1 MALAGKYEIL
11 STLGPG
17 SMGTV
22 HVALDTLLQRRVALK
37 VIRAG
42 SSVEPEIRERF
53 YREARVCARLQHP
66 NIVTIFDLGH
76 ADDMAYIAMELL
88 EGADLKRCISEKRS
102 FSLVTRIDLMIQVC
116 EALDHAHRNEVVH
129 RDVKPSN
136 IFIQRENRA
145 KVLDFG
151 IARLPSSKLT
161 LVGKVLGTPNYMA
174 PEQILGRPCDGRSDL
189 FSAAVVFFEF
199 LTGVH
204 PFQSTF
210 IPRRIANDPPEKVR
224 DIDPNLPA
232 SLESTLATALQKD
245 PERRFQTGEE
255 FATSLKAILGQ
266 LAGTPATVVSA
277 APHAERPA
285 EPVVEAENQ
294 TEWQISEFLRL
305 LHDFDSAAELQS
317 VEAARSLFEE
327 MRQLESKDD
336 RFTAAVCEYEDRLRL
351 LEQRGPSTVA
361 AAVGRST
368 EEMDRPEMAHAE
380 IARTEMTLTAEMP
393 AFTDSDE
400 TIEQEMFELQAT
412 RLFTGPPVEPA
423 MATARLDSRRSS
435 RTMMSPEKRVI
446 VAAIAFVLALVLAAA
461 WYLMSR
467 QSPQRNALH
476 LPATSVALDHPEV
489 R

>member
-1 MALAGKYEIL
+1 M
-11 STLGPG
+11 
-17 SMGTV
+17 
-22 HVALDTLLQRRVALK
+22 
-37 VIRAG
+37 
-42 SSVEPEIRERF
+42 
-53 YREARVCARLQHP
+53 
-66 NIVTIFDLGH
+66 
-76 ADDMAYIAMELL
+76 
-88 EGADLKRCISEKRS
+88 
-102 FSLVTRIDLMIQVC
+102 
-116 EALDHAHRNEVVH
+116 
-129 RDVKPSN
+129 
-136 IFIQRENRA
+136 
-145 KVLDFG
+145 
-151 IARLPSSKLT
+151 
-161 LVGKVLGTPNYMA
+161 LGTPNYMA

-232 SLESTLATALQKD
+232 SLESALATALEKD

-266 LAGTPATVVSA
+266 LAGKPAAVVWA

-285 EPVVEAENQ
+285 EPVVETENQ

-351 LEQRGPSTVA
+351 LEQRGPSTLVA
-361 AAVGRST
+361 TVGGST
-368 EEMDRPEMAHAE
+368 EEMDRAEMAHAE
-380 IARTEMTLTAEMP
+380 MARTEMTLTAEMP
-393 AFTDSDE
+393 AFTDPDE
-400 TIEQEMFELQAT
+400 TIEQEIFELQAT

-423 MATARLDSRRSS
+423 MATAPPDTQSSSRSSSRR
-435 RTMMSPEKRVI
+435 MMSPEKRVI

-476 LPATSVALDHPEV
+476 LPATSVALDHPEA